1 MQNNLFETITMQ
13 NLMNTLGANEIIIR
27 FIHEHTEAILTHA
40 ESVGIREA
48 VTQYLAHSDKLFPES
63 FTLETVVSSIV
74 DTANTFAAACDEEI
88 TMEAMQNK
96 IGSSCA
102 EMTDE
107 QALQY
112 LACLHTVLNHIGEIP
127 PSANKEEWQQSIS
140 AEYEALIAR
149 GVNVSVEEHIE
160 KLVCG
165 LDENKVNTLFSFAAD
180 PELVDALKNG
190 VSPAD
195 AVRIQHNRLSTDA
208 AAIAALSAAIYRQAL
223 VEMTAFVPQN
233 VNPGVLTAQVGAAV
247 NTARILQAQATEEIT
262 PEEAEIKLGI
272 IGRAFATALTFAL
285 ELFFVVAECIALVE
299 LALLIENV
307 ILCSIVTS
315 LMYLVFGILVWLQ
328 IECAENIYAAF
339 VKLLTKGEALT
350 ISAVKKLTN
359 SADSTHKQT
368 AKNTVTA

>member
-48 VTQYLAHSDKLFPES
+48 VTQYLTHSDKLFPES

-112 LACLHTVLNHIGEIP
+112 LACLHTVLNHISEIP

-149 GVNVSVEEHIE
+149 GIHVSVEEHIE

-165 LDENKVNTLFSFAAD
+165 LDENKVNTLFSFAAA

-262 PEEAEIKLGI
+262 PEEAEVKLGI

-285 ELFFVVAECIALVE
+285 ELFFVVAEIFALVE